1 MIFND
6 GALIHNKTSFERDTL
21 DARYEE
27 LQFNNLARMEL
38 FLWDMEMF
46 LQIQDILKE
55 KVVLKGGAAAQF
67 YLPVEFQRTSVDIDM
82 ICSVT
87 KVEIK
92 NTLGIIETKFNGEGN
107 LFKAREHKPKKPKTD
122 LPMFTYYMGVP
133 SVCTKNELFGGIPG
147 SQEIKIEF
155 HISEDDFPIN
165 AISSPAI
172 FAVETDKTYQI
183 LPLNTLLGDKL
194 TTLGPN
200 TIGIPQV
207 RSDEQIKQIY
217 DIASLIEFN
226 GSSIDYDE
234 VRKDFISSAKL
245 EAKNRGL
252 TVSLEEIF
260 SDMLLQ
266 MERLSYVDMERD
278 EELIKLINDFQS
290 LYVRKSQNRSIAEWA
305 MIGAKIRLLIDYLR
319 DGKDVRNKMDLI
331 STTENSLQFH
341 SLAGADRGKA
351 IRMFKN
357 DFSLAFE
364 KQSRYPAKILK
375 GKNPMRMVW
384 AVVSKDN
391 LDEVTSWVDEF
402 IKQHC

>member
-6 GALIHNKTSFERDTL
+6 GALIHNKTSFERATL
-21 DARYEE
+21 AARLEE
-27 LQFNNLARMEL
+27 LNFNNLARMEL
-38 FLWDMEMF
+38 FLWDLEIF

-67 YLPVEFQRTSVDIDM
+67 YLPVEYQRTSVDIDM
-82 ICSVT
+82 VCSVG
-87 KVEIK
+87 KEEIEDA
-92 NTLGIIETKFNGEGN
+92 LRIIETKFNGKEN
-107 LFKAREHKPKKPKTD
+107 LFKAREHSPKEPKTD
-122 LPMFTYYMGVP
+122 LPMFTYYMVVP
-133 SVCTKNELFGGIPG
+133 SVCTESELFGRTPG
-147 SQEIKIEF
+147 LQEIKIEF

-172 FAVETDKTYQI
+172 FAVETDRTYQI

-200 TIGIPQV
+200 TVGIPQV

-226 GSSIDYDE
+226 NSNIDFDE
-234 VRKDFISSAKL
+234 VKTAFITCAKS
-245 EAKNRGL
+245 EAKHREL
-252 TVSLEEIF
+252 SASMEDIF
-260 SDMLLQ
+260 SDMLIQ
-266 MERLSYVDMERD
+266 MERFSYVDMERD

-305 MIGAKIRLLIDYLR
+305 MIGAKIRLLIECLR
-319 DGKDVRNKMDLI
+319 DGKDGGGILDRI
-331 STTENSLQFH
+331 SSIENNAQFH
-341 SLAGADRGKA
+341 GMAGADRGKT
-351 IRMFKN
+351 IRMFKD
-357 DFSLAFE
+357 DFLLAFGE
-364 KQSRYPAKILK
+364 QSRYPAKILK
-375 GKNPMRMVW
+375 GKNPIRMIW

>member
-1 MIFND
+1 MNFNENV
-6 GALIHNKTSFERDTL
+6 LIHREESFERATL
-21 DARYEE
+21 IERLEE
-27 LQFNNLARMEL
+27 LKFNNLARMEL
-38 FLWDMEMF
+38 FLWDLEMF
-46 LQIQDILKE
+46 LQIQNILKE
-55 KVVLKGGAAAQF
+55 RVVLKGGAAAQF
-67 YLPVEFQRTSVDIDM
+67 YLPVEYQRTSVDIDM
-82 ICSVT
+82 VCSVT
-87 KVEIK
+87 KGEIEDA
-92 NTLGIIETKFNGEGN
+92 LRIIETKFNGKKN
-107 LFKAREHKPKKPKTD
+107 LFKAREHSPKEPKTD
-122 LPMFTYYMGVP
+122 LPMFTYYMVVP
-133 SVCTKNELFGGIPG
+133 SVCTESELFGGIPG

-155 HISEDDFPIN
+155 HISEDDLPIH

-172 FAVETDKTYQI
+172 FALETDRTYQI

-200 TIGIPQV
+200 TIGIPQS

-217 DIASLIEFN
+217 DIASLVEFN
-226 GSSIDYDE
+226 NSNIDFDE
-234 VRKDFISSAKL
+234 VKRAFITCAKS
-245 EAKNRGL
+245 EAKHREL
-252 TVSLEEIF
+252 SASMEDIF
-260 SDMLLQ
+260 SDMLIQ
-266 MERLSYVDMERD
+266 MERFSYVDMERD

-305 MIGAKIRLLIDYLR
+305 MIGAKIGLIIDYLR
-319 DGKDVRNKMDLI
+319 DGADIRNKMDLI
-331 STTENSLQFH
+331 SATENSLQFH

-375 GKNPMRMVW
+375 GKNPIRMIW

-391 LDEVTSWVDEF
+391 LDEVASWVNEF